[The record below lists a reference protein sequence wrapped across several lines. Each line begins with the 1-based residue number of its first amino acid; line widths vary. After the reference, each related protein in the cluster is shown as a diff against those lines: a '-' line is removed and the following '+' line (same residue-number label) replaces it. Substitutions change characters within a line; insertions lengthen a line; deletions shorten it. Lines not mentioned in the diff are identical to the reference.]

1 MTKELS
7 SAESQEFEG
16 NVFKYF
22 EIGQVARYGAIIDR
36 NAISDLP
43 TRGRL
48 LVEANAVVFAKTN
61 SSRGTTAIIPE
72 SLDGALVSTGF
83 IAIRTGSPEESLL
96 WWSVLSSEAVRK
108 QVYYPAVSASQPE
121 IRPEIFGEARMLP
134 HPTPAYRDELM
145 KDAETMRES
154 QIQIYQ
160 NLESIRAQQEALLS
174 IGP

>member
-22 EIGQVARYGAIIDR
+22 EIGQVTRYGAIINRKQD
-36 NAISDLP
+36 AISDFP

-108 QVYYPAVSASQPE
+108 QVYDPAVSASQPE

-134 HPTPAYRDELM
+134 HPTPAYRDELSGNH
-145 KDAETMRES
+145 KSKSTRILNPSEPNKRLYS
-154 QIQIYQ
+154 Q
-160 NLESIRAQQEALLS
+160 
-174 IGP
+174 